1 MTICM
6 TTNEPLY
13 PAQLQALEKLKRLRV
28 GALYIDRQ
36 DGKLRTVAELVR
48 YRLGRGRIDGVL
60 WLCTRRRVELICAG
74 IEKYLPDEVKCVE
87 VCGIETLSHNLG
99 RFLEMLK
106 HAEEKRLMLVID
118 NGLLIKNP
126 EALRTQRIIALS
138 EKCSYRLLVS
148 DVPFSKNAADVFSQ
162 WYALDWRILG
172 YRTYYGFAINHV
184 NRKNALINTEY
195 IARAIEP
202 YCAQVLRGEVQQTA
216 GRREFV
222 WKFQLP
228 GAAIAEYRA
237 VMERFMLQATF
248 SNTGVY
254 RLLHACQYVISGMRV
269 IQDYPLVTEP
279 MYADPGDDPRLNALM
294 EVVGCYEESRLLIV
308 CRYVREC
315 ETVLTALRRRYGEAC
330 AARYGDGSARYT
342 VMNIFADEREKLRLA
357 VDVIIYYSNDWD
369 WRKRQEKEQQC
380 QNALCGGT
388 LTVVSLVAA
397 DTVDYSILKSVWAK
411 DDLVRRMRDELKN
424 SFQRREKTDAQN
436 I

>member
-1 MTICM
+1 M

-13 PAQLQALEKLKRLRV
+13 PAQLQAFEKLKRLRV

-48 YRLGRGRIDGVL
+48 YRLKRGRIEGVL

-74 IEKYLPDEVKCVE
+74 IEKYAPEEARCIE

-99 RFLEMLK
+99 RFLEMLGRT
-106 HAEEKRLMLVID
+106 EEKRLMLVID

-138 EKCSYRLLVS
+138 EKCHYRLLVS

-172 YRTYYGFAINHV
+172 YRTYYGFSINHV
-184 NRKNALINTEY
+184 NGKNALINTEY

-202 YCAQVLRGEVQQTA
+202 YCAQVLREDVQQTA
-216 GRREFV
+216 ERREFV

-228 GAAIAEYRA
+228 QAAIDEYHE
-237 VMERFMLQATF
+237 VMERFLWKAML

-254 RLLHACQYVISGMRV
+254 RLLHACQHVISGRRV

-294 EVVGCYEESRLLIV
+294 EVVGYCEGSRLLIL
-308 CRYVREC
+308 CRYAHEC
-315 ETVLTALRRRYGEAC
+315 ETVLDALRRKYGEKQ
-330 AARYGDGSARYT
+330 AARYGAGLARYT

-357 VDVIIYYSNDWD
+357 VDAVIYYSNDWD
-369 WRKRQEKEQQC
+369 WRKRQEKERQC
-380 QNALCGGT
+380 QNALHGGT

-397 DTVDYSILKSVWAK
+397 DTVDYRILKSVWAK
-411 DDLVRRMRDELKN
+411 DDLVRRMRDELKS
-424 SFQRREKTDAQN
+424 SFQRREKTNAQ
-436 I
+436 II